1 MDDCG
6 CGGFSAIDPTN
17 SPRKGKEISQIDNK
31 WILDNLDRKLLVQ
44 SAIYDI
50 YNDIIGYI
58 TKNEDGNT
66 VRIFSHNIK
75 QILD

>member
-1 MDDCG
+1 MCDCG
-6 CGGFSAIDPTN
+6 GYSVSDPIN
-17 SPRKGKEISQIDNK
+17 SRKNGKQVGQIDNK
-31 WILDNLDRKLLVQ
+31 WVLDSLDRKLLVQ

>member
-1 MDDCG
+1 MCDCG
-6 CGGFSAIDPTN
+6 GYSVTDPIN
-17 SPRKGKEISQIDNK
+17 SSRRGKEISQIDNK
-31 WILDNLDRKLLVQ
+31 WILDSLDRKLLVQ

-58 TKNEDGNT
+58 TKNEDGNV